1 MNVIQLFTAL
11 NSPISCCEYQ
21 DDKHGRLVNRRVEVY
36 GNDIDLDRGWEGTT
50 RFAKVRRWGTRNGKD
65 FEEVSYYLL
74 SKPINHAN
82 LVAEAIQ
89 QHWSIE
95 NKLHWNKDVQHGERH
110 DPSPPLGRGD
120 ETWQSS
126 LATLSPGEGKRDSAG
141 GGAHET
147 ERIPSPLPSAAA
159 GVEGTQ
165 TISRAGGEVS
175 KKQVQNLYWFK
186 PDKLDRL

>member
-1 MNVIQLFTAL
+1 MAVGCHFLVQVKGNCRKLLNVIQLFTAL

-36 GNDIDLDRGWEGTT
+36 VNDIDLHQGWEGIT

-95 NKLHWNKDVQHGERH
+95 NKLHWNKDVNMGEDDMTLR
-110 DPSPPLGRGD
+110 DPR
-120 ETWQSS
+120 TAAM
-126 LATLSPGEGKRDSAG
+126 LAYCNNVAINILKRSGYRPIKDHLAKF
-141 GGAHET
+141 ANK
-147 ERIPSPLPSAAA
+147 
-159 GVEGTQ
+159 V
-165 TISRAGGEVS
+165 
-175 KKQVQNLYWFK
+175 
-186 PDKLDRL
+186 DKLSELFVEI